1 MRRSFMPHPSEEQ
14 LLRYSDG
21 ELPGRNTS
29 QVQSHLKA
37 CWQCRT
43 NLEEMEETV
52 GASVRYRTNVL
63 QRHLPAPPAP
73 WADIYRSFAEIDAGS
88 PAPSFTDR
96 LLRVLAWP
104 VHHPRKWVPAA
115 VAALL
120 LCGLFYRY
128 RVTPSVQAAEL
139 LQKAILASDSHA

>member
-1 MRRSFMPHPSEEQ
+1 MPHPSEEQ

-29 QVQSHLKA
+29 QVHSHLKA

-43 NLEEMEETV
+43 NLEEIDETI

-73 WADIYRSFAEIDAGS
+73 WVDIYRSFAEIDAAL
-88 PAPSFTDR
+88 PAPTTSRGFAPSAGPTTPRSSSMSMSF
-96 LLRVLAWP
+96 
-104 VHHPRKWVPAA
+104 AA
-115 VAALL
+115 RA
-120 LCGLFYRY
+120 
-128 RVTPSVQAAEL
+128 
-139 LQKAILASDSHA
+139 